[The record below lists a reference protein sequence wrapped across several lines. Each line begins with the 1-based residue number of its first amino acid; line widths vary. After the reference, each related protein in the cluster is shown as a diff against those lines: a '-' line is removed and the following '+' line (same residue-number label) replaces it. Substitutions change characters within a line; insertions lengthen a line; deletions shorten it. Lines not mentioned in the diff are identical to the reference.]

1 MPHEAPV
8 SAPRPLSGISLLL
21 VDDDADGREVLEY
34 SLTHAGATVMTAGS
48 AVEAL
53 ERFKAS
59 PPTVVVTDIAM
70 PALDGV
76 WLCEQIRSLSAPPR
90 QHVPVIAL
98 TALVYRK
105 DRDMIRA
112 AGFDAHLV
120 KPDGLDDLP
129 EVIRL
134 LTGRR

>member
-1 MPHEAPV
+1 V
-8 SAPRPLSGISLLL
+8 SSPRPLAGISLLL

-34 SLTHAGATVMTAGS
+34 SLTHAGATVVTAAG
-48 AVEAL
+48 ALEAL

-59 PPTVVVTDIAM
+59 RPTIVVTDIAM
-70 PALDGV
+70 PSVDGF
-76 WLCEQIRSLSAPPR
+76 WLCEQIRALADGG

-105 DRDMIRA
+105 DRDRIRA

-120 KPDGLDDLP
+120 KPDGLDDLHQI
-129 EVIRL
+129 IRL
-134 LTGRR
+134 LTERC